1 MSATTPAIPARFDH
15 IVVAAKDLEKAI
27 TTYRTGLGF
36 TVVPGGEHPAG
47 THNALVHFGI
57 YYIEL
62 LAVRDPANP
71 EAAWLKEWLATAGEN
86 PPTFAVAVD
95 DLDHAVAQLDAAGVP
110 HGEIST
116 GQRTTPD
123 GAILRWRSVVVAP
136 ESTPRTQQ
144 PAVIAASG
152 RPPPLPHRGQPAP
165 KPVWPP
171 MPFLIEW
178 EGGDEARR
186 AEIEKI
192 GALAAHPAGWRELLS
207 VSVLVAD
214 PEFAAKCYQQAFGW
228 PRIPD
233 GLAGRG
239 VVLDLAGI
247 RLELIAPPSGGR
259 VLPPGPRPTAIALQA
274 ENRLETLEYLRE
286 RGTADGAGRGVT
298 PARAHGLR
306 IALP

>member
-15 IVVAAKDLEKAI
+15 IVVAVKDLNKASA
-27 TTYRTGLGF
+27 TYRNNLGF

-47 THNALVHFGI
+47 TNNALVHFGI
-57 YYIEL
+57 HYVEL
-62 LAVRDPANP
+62 LAVRD
-71 EAAWLKEWLATAGEN
+71 AAAPGAKWLKDWIATASEN
-86 PPTFAVAVD
+86 PPTYAIAVSD
-95 DLDHAVAQLDAAGVP
+95 LDAAIARLKAADVP
-110 HGEIST
+110 YGEVEE

-123 GAILRWRSVVVAP
+123 GTTLRWRSVVVAP
-136 ESTPRTQQ
+136 ESTPKTQV

-152 RPPPLPHRGQPAP
+152 RPPPLPHKGQPAP
-165 KPVWPP
+165 KPAWPP

-178 EGGDEARR
+178 EGGDQARR
-186 AEIEKI
+186 DEIEKI
-192 GALAAHPAGWRELLS
+192 GALAPHPAGWRDLMS

-228 PRIPD
+228 QRIPD

-239 VVLDLAGI
+239 VVLDLGGL

-259 VLPPGPRPTAIALQA
+259 VLPPGPRPTAIAIHAEDRQA
-274 ENRLETLEYLRE
+274 TLDFLRE

-306 IALP
+306 IALS

>member
-1 MSATTPAIPARFDH
+1 MAARFDH
-15 IVVAAKDLEKAI
+15 IVVAVKDLHKAVE
-27 TTYRTGLGF
+27 TYRTGLGL

-57 YYIEL
+57 HYVEL
-62 LAVRDPANP
+62 LAVRDPSVP
-71 EAAWLKEWLATAGEN
+71 QVSWLKEWISTAGEN
-86 PPTFAVAVD
+86 PPTYAVAVD
-95 DLDHAVAQLDAAGVP
+95 DLEAAIDHLDRADVP
-110 HGEIST
+110 HGEIES
-116 GQRTTPD
+116 GERITPH
-123 GAILRWRSVVVAP
+123 GVTLRWRSVVVAP
-136 ESTPRTQQ
+136 DSTPRTQS

-152 RPPPLPHRGQPAP
+152 RPPPLPHRGQPVP
-165 KPVWPP
+165 KPIWPP

-178 EGGDEARR
+178 EGGDAGRS
-186 AEIEKI
+186 AEVERI
-192 GALAAHPAGWRELLS
+192 GALAPHPAGWQELLS

-274 ENRLETLEYLRE
+274 RNRQETLDYLRE